1 VTPADSTAAKLHGT
15 QRNRSCCWFGKAAS
29 YQELFR
35 VCYPKLRPSSVEIY
49 SFCMEDRVAMR
60 TWKQWLAFN
69 GTDLKLAALISALV
83 FGTGLLMRWLPV

>member
-1 VTPADSTAAKLHGT
+1 
-15 QRNRSCCWFGKAAS
+15 
-29 YQELFR
+29 
-35 VCYPKLRPSSVEIY
+35 
-49 SFCMEDRVAMR
+49 MEDRVAMR